1 MLDHHIIHFP
11 SGELMLKTPPFEKL
25 QNKLF
30 KLSKK
35 SHLPKVIKLKKAEK
49 MSTTSENRFEYERL
63 IPALNGHDIS
73 RIR

>member
-1 MLDHHIIHFP
+1 
-11 SGELMLKTPPFEKL
+11 MLKTPPFEKL
-25 QNKLF
+25 EK
-30 KLSKK
+30 KITKTIIDSLSKQ

>member
-1 MLDHHIIHFP
+1 MLDHHMYFL

-25 QNKLF
+25 KKIYKHYQNCLI
-30 KLSKK
+30 
-35 SHLPKVIKLKKAEK
+35 LPKVIKLKKAEK

-63 IPALNGHDIS
+63 IPALNGHDMS